1 MDTYLLLSAVFF
13 VMLILFQGLQSV
25 GEKMNKMAR
34 TYEVP
39 KEKPQPV
46 IKSEPKVEA
55 AKEESKKP
63 EDDNSFAQRCKRQ
76 IEYEKT
82 LTPGSEE
89 LRKAREDFEKAYL
102 EERESVRLK
111 MCEGREIRIKA
122 TEKSPEYYA
131 GIEQYN
137 HYFDLFFSMEE
148 DYVNY
153 TECRP

>member
-13 VMLILFQGLQSV
+13 VMLILFQGLQTV
-25 GEKMNKMAR
+25 GEKVNKIAN
-34 TYEVP
+34 TYGVP

-46 IKSEPKVEA
+46 IKSEPKVDT
-55 AKEESKKP
+55 AKDESKKP
-63 EDDNSFAQRCKRQ
+63 EDENSFAQRCKRQ

-89 LRKAREDFEKAYL
+89 LKKVREDFKKAYL
-102 EERESVRLK
+102 EERESVRVK
-111 MCEGREIRIKA
+111 MCEGREIRKKA
-122 TEKSPEYYA
+122 IEKSPEYYA

-137 HYFDLFFSMEE
+137 YYFDLFFSMEE

-153 TECRP
+153 TKELA